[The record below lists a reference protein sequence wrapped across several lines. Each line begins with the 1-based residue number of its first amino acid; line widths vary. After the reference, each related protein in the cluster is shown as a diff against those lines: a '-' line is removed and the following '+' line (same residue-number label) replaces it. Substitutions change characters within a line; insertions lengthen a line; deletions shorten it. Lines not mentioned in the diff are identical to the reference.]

1 MPKKFYDI
9 IPPSSKKSI
18 PSKKPFLAEQ
28 PSVEEVK
35 GKKKKK
41 RKPRKSRKVF
51 FKSLIFS
58 LLGLIVVVVL
68 GFLFFSGIE
77 IEIWPKTESLEFNCQ
92 VSLKNDLG
100 GELGDWV
107 ESRTIPGQ
115 SFDVKKTKEKE
126 FSSTGKK
133 VKEAEAAGTIRVYNA
148 HSTYSQSLLSSTRF
162 VSSDGKLFK
171 SLKKEVISGGKYE
184 GGKFVSGYTD
194 IEVKAAEPGEGYNIG
209 PSTFSIPGFAGTAK
223 YTTFYGKSFTD
234 MTGGFKGEVAQVTQG
249 DLDRAREDLVNKLK
263 EENFQFLK
271 DTLPEDYT
279 LLFDTLSHEVLNTN
293 SSKEAEN
300 EGESFNYQVELKSQG
315 LSFNKKEMR
324 SFVKEVIRSR
334 ISEKME
340 IQEESLNTDFSVE
353 SLDLEK
359 GEVVLELDIRAKI
372 FFKIDL
378 EKVKKS
384 ISGQTLNEVKLFLG
398 NLPGIEKIEVKSWLF
413 WRRRF
418 PDDIKEIELKLII

>member
-9 IPPSSKKSI
+9 IPLSGKKRVPLKKS
-18 PSKKPFLAEQ
+18 SLAEQ
-28 PSVEEVK
+28 PKE
-35 GKKKKK
+35 K
-41 RKPRKSRKVF
+41 RKPRKSKKVF
-51 FKSLIFS
+51 LKSLIFS
-58 LLGLIVVVVL
+58 LLGLIVIVIL

-77 IEIWPKTESLEFNCQ
+77 VEIWPKTESLEFDYQ
-92 VSLKNDLG
+92 VSLKRELG
-100 GELGDWV
+100 GEL
-107 ESRTIPGQ
+107 PGQ

-133 VKEAEAAGTIRVYNA
+133 IKEAKATGTIRVYNA
-148 HSTYSQSLLSSTRF
+148 HSTYSQSLLPNTRF

-171 SLKKEVISGGKYE
+171 SIKREMISGGRYE
-184 GGKFVSGYTD
+184 GGKFVSGYSD
-194 IEVKAAEPGEGYNIG
+194 IEVKAAEAGEGYNIG

-234 MTGGFKGEVAQVTQG
+234 MTGGFKGEVAQITQG
-249 DLDRAREDLVNKLK
+249 DLDRAREDLVSELK

-271 DTLPEDYT
+271 DALPEDYT

-300 EGESFNYQVELKSQG
+300 EGESFNYQVELKSQC
-315 LSFNKKEMR
+315 LAFNKKEMR
-324 SFVKEVIRSR
+324 SFVKEVIHSK
-334 ISEKME
+334 ISEDME
-340 IQEESLNTDFSVE
+340 IQEESLNTGFSLK

-359 GEVVLELDIRAKI
+359 GEVVLDLDIRAKI
-372 FFKIDL
+372 FSKIDL

-384 ISGQTLNEVKLFLG
+384 ISGQTLNEVRLFLE
-398 NLPGIEKIEVKSWLF
+398 NLPGIEKIEVKSWPF

-418 PDDIKEIELKLII
+418 PDNIKDVELKLVI

>member
-1 MPKKFYDI
+1 MLKKFYDI
-9 IPPSSKKSI
+9 IPPNGEKGI
-18 PSKKPFLAEQ
+18 PSKEPFLAEQ
-28 PSVEEVK
+28 PKE
-35 GKKKKK
+35 K

-51 FKSLIFS
+51 LKSLIFS
-58 LLGLIVVVVL
+58 LLGLIIVVVL

-77 IEIWPKTESLEFNCQ
+77 IEIRPKTESLEFSYQ
-92 VSLKNDLG
+92 VSLKKDLG
-100 GELGDWV
+100 GELGGWV
-107 ESRTIPGQ
+107 ESGAIPGK

-133 VKEAEAAGTIRVYNA
+133 VKEAKATGIIRVYNA
-148 HSTYSQSLLSSTRF
+148 HSTYSQPLLPNTRF

-171 SLKKEVISGGKYE
+171 SLKREVVSGGKYE
-184 GGKFVSGYTD
+184 AGKFVPGYTD
-194 IEVKAAEPGEGYNIG
+194 IEVKAAESGEGYNIG
-209 PSTFSIPGFAGTAK
+209 PSIFSIPGFAGTAK

-234 MTGGFKGEVAQVTQG
+234 MKGGFKGEVAQVTQG
-249 DLDRAREDLVNKLK
+249 DLDRAKEDLVNKLK

-315 LSFNKKEMR
+315 LAFNKKEMR
-324 SFVKEVIRSR
+324 SFVKEVIRSK
-334 ISEKME
+334 IPEDME
-340 IQEESLNTDFSVE
+340 VQEESLNTNFSVK

-359 GEVVLELDIRAKI
+359 GEVVLDLDIRAKI
-372 FFKIDL
+372 FSKIDL

-384 ISGQTLNEVKLFLG
+384 ISGQTLNEVKLFLR
-398 NLPGIEKIEVKSWLF
+398 NIPGIEKIEVKSWPF